1 MGGEFLSGL
10 DDGLGTTYKVEHDFE
25 RIITGDI
32 DSVRAGLIDA
42 MEQLGYRVSNDNPI
56 RGCRKARGLGK
67 SWSSNNIL
75 DYQSNLNIS
84 LKKISGSTTRAIF
97 DYSISY
103 TMLMKGDRAT
113 LHKEV
118 DALIALMNSR
128 TGTTSCIGCGSMI
141 SAGTRYCR
149 QCGAPNQSA
158 TPAEVEVYQM
168 TALVNTGNKN
178 LVGGFIFVLV
188 ALLLPLFLFL
198 GDPQTAKF
206 AKLLKVII
214 FFAAASGVT
223 GLAMLYN
230 AIRINRRMI
239 RDDEDDEA
247 PATFTRQAIG
257 APDTASLPP
266 RRDPV
271 ESPSSITESTT
282 SLLEKERN

>member
-1 MGGEFLSGL
+1 MGGEFMSGL
-10 DDGLGTTYKVEHDFE
+10 DDGLGTAYRAEHDVE

-42 MEQLGYRVSNDNPI
+42 MEQLGYRVTDDNPI
-56 RGCRKARGLGK
+56 RGRRKARGLGK

-84 LKKISGSTTRAIF
+84 LKKISASTTRVIF
-97 DYSISY
+97 DYSVAY
-103 TMLMKGDRAT
+103 TMLMKGDRVT
-113 LHKEV
+113 LSREV

-128 TGTTSCIGCGSMI
+128 TGTTSCGGCGSMI

-158 TPAEVEVYQM
+158 APAELDVYQM
-168 TALVNTGNKN
+168 TALTNTGNKN

-188 ALLLPLFLFL
+188 ALLLPVILLL
-198 GDPQTAKF
+198 ADPQTAKF

-214 FFAAASGVT
+214 FFAGASGLT

-230 AIRINRRMI
+230 AMRINRRMLHTEEE
-239 RDDEDDEA
+239 DET
-247 PATFTRQAIG
+247 PVIFNRSG
-257 APDTASLPP
+257 APNTASLPP
-266 RRDPV
+266 QRDPV